1 MRWWCGLFALLLL
14 WIGYAL
20 SPYVALYRLS
30 EAVRTGD
37 ARAVADR
44 VNFRTLRLSISRQA
58 VAAGLDA
65 VAARRD
71 LSPRERQMLTDAVTG
86 LTEPVVTALLMP
98 ETLVELL
105 RGNWPKRLDGER
117 PEGEPPEPEPARTG
131 GLTGRTLPQLLALAG
146 TAEMRGFRTVIFGY
160 PPDAPEENRFRLRL
174 RLRGWTWRVTEL
186 ELPAELRERISRR
199 LLRLQQRTET
209 SRVR

>member
-1 MRWWCGLFALLLL
+1 MRWWCGLFALVLV

-98 ETLVELL
+98 ETLVALL
-105 RGNWPKRLDGER
+105 RGSWPRQLDGEQ
-117 PEGEPPEPEPARTG
+117 PEGEAADPVRTG
-131 GLTGRTLPQLLALAG
+131 GLSGRTLPQLLKLAG

-186 ELPAELRERISRR
+186 ELPAELRERISRQ
-199 LLRLQQRTET
+199 LLRAQRRTET
-209 SRVR
+209 RRVR